1 MSIGEDIILNFQRNE
16 ITEYHVYKLLARWVG
31 GSNGEVLSRIAE
43 DELRHYHIWRE
54 ITGKDV
60 KPNKIRIFFYL
71 VVYLIFGLTFAV
83 KLLEKGEEKAEKL
96 YREVE
101 KFYPVAGEILRD
113 EFSHEEMLLKLIE
126 EERLRYIGSIVL
138 GLNDALVE
146 LTGSLA
152 GFTFA
157 MQNSK
162 IIGVAGVILGISA
175 ALSMGASEYLSQK
188 SEKDKSKSPVKA
200 SIYTGL
206 VYMITV
212 FLLTWPFFV
221 FSSYIVAFVLSLLSA
236 IGIIYLF
243 SLFISVIND
252 VDFKKEFTEMLSISM
267 GVAVISFLVGII
279 ARKSLGIEI

>member
-43 DELRHYHIWRE
+43 DELRHCHIWRE